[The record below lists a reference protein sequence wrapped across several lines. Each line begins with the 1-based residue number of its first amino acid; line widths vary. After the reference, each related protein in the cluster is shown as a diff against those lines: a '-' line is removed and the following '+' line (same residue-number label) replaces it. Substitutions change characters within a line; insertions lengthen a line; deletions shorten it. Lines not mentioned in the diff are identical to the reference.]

1 MRFAVIGAGSW
12 GSALALHLAH
22 SGHEVTLWARDAK
35 HVSAMRSVG
44 ENSAYLPGCAFPQ
57 TLHVTADLGDAVTS
71 SDVIMVATPSHVFE
85 EILTSIKAVV
95 SSQVILSVTKGLTSD
110 GGMLSG
116 VALRI
121 LPNND
126 YALLSGPSFATEV
139 AKQMPTAVIIASDKA
154 DCAMRLV
161 KAFSHNYFRAY
172 ASDDLLGV
180 QIGGAVKNVLAVAC
194 GISDGMGFGANA
206 RAGLITRGLSE
217 MMRLGAALGAQPKTL
232 MGLSGMGDLVLTCT
246 DDQSR
251 NRRFGL
257 AIGQGKN
264 LQQAQK
270 SIGQVIESAT
280 TTQQVKT
287 LAKTHHVD
295 MPITLQIDAILNG
308 GVAPEI
314 AVEALFSR
322 ELKSE

>member
-22 SGHEVTLWARDAK
+22 SGHEVTLWARDEK
-35 HVSAMRSVG
+35 HVSAMRSAG
-44 ENSAYLPGCAFPQ
+44 ENRAYLPGCAFPQ
-57 TLHVTADLGDAVTS
+57 TLHVTNHIRDAVTS

-85 EILTSIKAVV
+85 EILTSIKAAV

-110 GGMLSG
+110 GGMLSA
-116 VALRI
+116 VAQRI

-126 YALLSGPSFATEV
+126 YALLSGPSFAREV
-139 AKQMPTAVIIASDKA
+139 AKQMPTAVIIASEKK
-154 DCAMRLV
+154 DCAMGLV

-217 MMRLGAALGAQPKTL
+217 MMRLGAALGAHPKTL

-264 LQQAQK
+264 LKQAQK
-270 SIGQVIESAT
+270 SIGQVVESAT
-280 TTQQVKT
+280 TTQQVKA
-287 LAKTHHVD
+287 LAKAHNVD

-322 ELKSE
+322 ELKTE